1 MMCILLAAGAATVIV
16 LFMIAAIQTAG
27 RCSRAEEEAER
38 KRWKEMQRREEANR
52 KP

>member
-1 MMCILLAAGAATVIV
+1 MCIFLAAGAVMVIA

-38 KRWKEMQRREEANR
+38 KRWEEMQRRGSGR
-52 KP
+52 T